1 MGPQPGGDA
10 TWKREGVCGHRGR
23 LRGLGGGSWDI
34 PRSEGEEV
42 GLAWGLLRFGDLQV
56 SQGLGRGLGGFIF
69 NFLILIFRAA
79 PKA

>member
-1 MGPQPGGDA
+1 MKGYAGIEGGSGDSGA
-10 TWKREGVCGHRGR
+10 
-23 LRGLGGGSWDI
+23 GSWDI